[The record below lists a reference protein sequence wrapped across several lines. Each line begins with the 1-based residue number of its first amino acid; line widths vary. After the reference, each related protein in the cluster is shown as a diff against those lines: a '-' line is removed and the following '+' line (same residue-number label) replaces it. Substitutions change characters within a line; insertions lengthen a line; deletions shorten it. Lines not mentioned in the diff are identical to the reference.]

1 MRSRTFGMLVAMIAV
16 TGCATAVHNTPAQEM
31 SWERWRACDHFTTV
45 SLDRVDA
52 DGRLVVKGQQY
63 EAAPFTACVHEA
75 ANDQVRRGAT
85 AEATVAVLVKIYGC
99 LGGAM

>member
-1 MRSRTFGMLVAMIAV
+1 MLLVV
-16 TGCATAVHNTPAQEM
+16 TSVVVGCATAHNTPAQDL

-63 EAAPFTACVHEA
+63 EAAPFTACVREA
-75 ANDQVRRGAT
+75 ANDQVRRGVT
-85 AEATVAVLVKIYGC
+85 ADATVSLLVKIYGC
-99 LGGAM
+99 LGGAT

>member
-1 MRSRTFGMLVAMIAV
+1 MRSSVFVLLVVAGAMV
-16 TGCATAVHNTPAQEM
+16 GCATARNTPAQELA
-31 SWERWRACDHFTTV
+31 WERWRACDHFTTV

-75 ANDQVRRGAT
+75 ANDQVRRGVA
-85 AEATVAVLVKIYGC
+85 ADATVALLVKIYGC
-99 LGGAM
+99 VGGAT